1 MHRVSLAFAA
11 NALCLAGYEPRFAQ
25 ETDATIPDVS
35 VDQTNTN
42 RVTLYLE
49 VAPKGKPTNLMAEFA
64 QEPHGGRMFSQ
75 KSEWSRSG

>member
-11 NALCLAGYEPRFAQ
+11 NALCPAGYEPTFAQ
-25 ETDATIPDVS
+25 EADATIPDVS
-35 VDQTNTN
+35 ADQANTN

-49 VAPKGKPTNLMAEFA
+49 VAPNSKPTNLMAEFA

-75 KSEWSRSG
+75 KSEWSRTG